1 MATVFFVL
9 SLLAVVVLLGSVIAS
24 AVWLLIRT
32 LRLLRRLFFKPPTP
46 HGLQQ
51 RVATDDRA
59 RQTMTRGY
67 GPANVAR

>member
-1 MATVFFVL
+1 MSAVFFVL
-9 SLLAVVVLLGSVIAS
+9 SFVAVLVLFGSIIAS

-32 LRLLRRLFFKPPTP
+32 LRLLRRLFSKPQPP
-46 HGLQQ
+46 LGLQQ

-59 RQTMTRGY
+59 GGTVARRY

>member
-9 SLLAVVVLLGSVIAS
+9 SLLAVLVLFGSVIAS

-46 HGLQQ
+46 PGLQH
-51 RVATDDRA
+51 RVSTDDRA
-59 RQTMTRGY
+59 GRTMARRY
-67 GPANVAR
+67 GPPNVAR